1 MSKQD
6 FAKLRKDLGSEKPE
20 PRKKA
25 LSEIKDWSAEKA
37 LPLLA
42 DLIDCKNDDIL
53 ADITKAML
61 AYKDAALPYLVKA
74 LCSEG
79 WNIRKSASKILAK
92 LGATSLKKLMELI
105 PDNEED
111 VDYWMVQTLSNM
123 GGEATQYLVRVFS
136 HPNLKIR
143 LAAVRAAQNV
153 DDGRMVPALIHLL
166 EDASW
171 PVRKAAFDSLEKIHM
186 LNPAAVI
193 EALEKSSDEAKFWI
207 IKLIAMVP
215 HPDQVSKL
223 AKIIDN
229 APMESKLEAIK
240 ALAMIETAEAHRLL
254 VSYLA
259 HKAWIVRKIAADAIW
274 TQGLGASDEL
284 ISAINGSNVDA
295 RYWSVKLLGQSR
307 EPGIFE
313 EIVKCLQDH
322 QTSVRAATCQALGS
336 LGDKRALAPLMA
348 VLNDESEEVRTAA
361 ILALSTIGERDE
373 MMNLTKPSLPAHLR
387 KENSCAC
394 SHCGKMV
401 GRNFTFCPFCLGHL
415 RNSCRSCGR
424 VVEPGWKGC
433 PDCGAAF

>member
-1 MSKQD
+1 MTKQD
-6 FAKLRKDLGSEKPE
+6 IARLKKDLVSEKSE

-25 LSEIKDWSAEKA
+25 LSQIKSWSAGEA

-42 DLIDCKNDDIL
+42 DLLDCKNDDVL
-53 ADITKAML
+53 EDLTKAML
-61 AYKDAALPYLVKA
+61 SYKDEALPYLVKA
-74 LCSEG
+74 LCSES
-79 WNIRKSASKILAK
+79 WNLRKSASKILSK
-92 LGATSLKKLMELI
+92 LGANSLKKLMELI
-105 PDNEED
+105 PENEED

-123 GGEATQYLVRVFS
+123 GGEASQYLVRIFS
-136 HPNLKIR
+136 HPNQRIR

-153 DDGRMVPALIHLL
+153 DDPRMVSALLHLL

-171 PVRKAAFDSLEKIHM
+171 PIRKAAFDSLEKIYT
-186 LNPAAVI
+186 LDQPAVI
-193 EALEKSSDEAKFWI
+193 KALENSSDEARFWI
-207 IKLIAMVP
+207 IKLIAMQP
-215 HPDQVSKL
+215 NPEQVGKL
-223 AKIIDN
+223 SQIIDS

-240 ALAMIETAEAHRLL
+240 AMAMIETAEAHRLL

-259 HKAWIVRKIAADAIW
+259 HKAWIIRKTAADAIW
-274 TQGLGASDEL
+274 TQGLGVSEEL

-295 RYWSVKLLGQSR
+295 RYWSVKLLGQSK

-322 QTSVRAATCQALGS
+322 HSSVRSAACQALGS

-361 ILALSTIGERDE
+361 ILALSQIGEKDE
-373 MMNLTKPSLPAHLR
+373 YLSKPSIPAHLR
-387 KENSCAC
+387 KENTCAC
-394 SHCGKMV
+394 PHCGKLV

-415 RNSCRSCGR
+415 RNACRSCGR

-433 PDCGAAF
+433 PDCGAPL

>member
-6 FAKLRKDLGSEKPE
+6 IAKLRRDLGSEKTE

-25 LSEIKDWSAEKA
+25 LNEIKNWKAEEA

-42 DLIDCKNDDIL
+42 ELIDCKNDDIL

-61 AYKDAALPYLVKA
+61 SYKDDALPYLVKA

-123 GGEATQYLVRVFS
+123 GGEATQYLVRIFS
-136 HPNLKIR
+136 HTNLKIR

-153 DDGRMVPALIHLL
+153 DDPRMVTALLHLL
-166 EDASW
+166 EDQSW
-171 PVRKAAFDSLEKIHM
+171 PVRKAAYDSLEKIHT
-186 LNPAAVI
+186 LNQPAVI
-193 EALEKSSDEAKFWI
+193 EALDKSSDEAKFWI
-207 IKLIAMVP
+207 IKLIAMQP
-215 HPDQVSKL
+215 HPDQVGKL
-223 AKIIDN
+223 ARLIESS
-229 APMESKLEAIK
+229 PMESKLEAIK
-240 ALAMIETAEAHRLL
+240 ALAMVETAEAHRLL
-254 VSYLA
+254 VGYLA
-259 HKAWIVRKIAADAIW
+259 HKAWIVRKTAADAIW
-274 TQGLGASDEL
+274 TQGLGVSEEL
-284 ISAINGSNVDA
+284 ISAINGTNVDA
-295 RYWSVKLLGQSR
+295 RYWSVKLLGQTR

-322 QTSVRAATCQALGS
+322 QSSVRSAACQALGS
-336 LGDKRALAPLMA
+336 LGDKRALAPLMSI
-348 VLNDESEEVRTAA
+348 LNDESEDVRTAA
-361 ILALSTIGERDE
+361 ILALSQIGEKE
-373 MMNLTKPSLPAHLR
+373 EIMNLTKPSLPAHLR

-394 SHCGKMV
+394 PNCGKVV

-424 VVEPGWKGC
+424 VVEPTWKGC
-433 PDCGAAF
+433 PDCGAAV